1 VIESEAL
8 AVGADSRRAHPWRDA
23 AFLVAVIVDAWL
35 LIVPGPTFGPA
46 DALSWWTINL
56 ADPYGQ
62 AVGSMTGSGAFRYSP
77 AVAQLFAPFHLLPW
91 GVFVAAFLALQL
103 VVVVVVSGRRWPLV
117 VLVPP
122 VLLNLFAGNVDTLM
136 GMAIVVGFRWPGAW
150 AVLILTKITPGI
162 GVLWFA
168 FRREWRRLAIA
179 LGLTALI
186 VVVSFAAAPHL
197 WFEWFDALR
206 AMSRLPQSDL
216 VPPLL
221 VRLPIALGITAFA
234 ARTNRK
240 WLVPVASFVAVPN
253 PWLVTGAL
261 LGGSVALYGEPP
273 SQTEAHP
280 VRIAE

>member
-1 VIESEAL
+1 MIQPGAVAHSGIE
-8 AVGADSRRAHPWRDA
+8 RWAHPWRDA
-23 AFLVAVIVDAWL
+23 AFLVVVIVDAWL

-62 AVGSMTGSGAFRYSP
+62 SVGSMTGSGAFRYSP
-77 AVAQLFAPFHLLPW
+77 AAAQMFAPFHLLPW
-91 GVFVAAFLALQL
+91 DVFVAAFLALQ
-103 VVVVVVSGRRWPLV
+103 VVAIVLASGKRWPLV

-122 VLLNLFAGNVDTLM
+122 VLLNLIAGNVDTLM

-150 AVLILTKITPGI
+150 AVLLLTKVTPGI

-179 LGLTALI
+179 LGFTALI
-186 VVVSFAAAPHL
+186 VAVSFVPAPHL
-197 WFEWFDALR
+197 WFDWFEALK
-206 AMSRLPQSDL
+206 AMSRLPQSDI
-216 VPPLL
+216 VPSLWA
-221 VRLPIALGITAFA
+221 RLPIALVITAFA

-240 WLVPVASFVAVPN
+240 WLVPVACFMAVPN

-261 LGGSVALYGEPP
+261 LGGSVALYGDEPRR
-273 SQTEAHP
+273 SSG
-280 VRIAE
+280 